1 MRTAAKGNYMKI
13 TDVIKGNNPSL
24 SFEVFPPKSFENLE
38 AAKDAVGEIA
48 RLLPGYMSV
57 TYGAG
62 GSTDIYTPEIARCIL
77 GAGVTPLAHLT
88 CISADEN
95 KVESILQR
103 LKDIGVEN
111 ILALRGDLPK
121 GVTEHKG
128 VYLHASDLVTKI
140 RDFGGFCIGGA
151 CYPEGHPEAANIDED
166 VEHLKLKIDAGCE
179 FLTTQMF
186 FDNSII
192 YAYMDKLAKAGVS
205 AAVVPGIMPVTSVKQ
220 IERIVM
226 ISGNALPE
234 KFTRMVDRYKDDA
247 AAMKEAGI
255 EYATEQIRDLYVSGF
270 NAVHVYS
277 MNKPD
282 VAATIQNNLAEII
295 GTNK

>member
-1 MRTAAKGNYMKI
+1 MKI
-13 TDVIKGNNPSL
+13 TDIIKGNKPSL

-38 AAKDAVGEIA
+38 AAKITVGEIA
-48 RLLPGYMSV
+48 KLMPGYMSV

-62 GSTDIYTPEIARCIL
+62 GSTDVYTPEIARGIL
-77 GAGVTPLAHLT
+77 AAGVTPLAHLT
-88 CISADEN
+88 CISADEY
-95 KVESILQR
+95 KVEGILR
-103 LKDIGVEN
+103 KLKEIGVEN
-111 ILALRGDLPK
+111 ILALRGDLPE

-128 VYLHASDLVTKI
+128 TYLHASDLATKI

-151 CYPEGHPEAANIDED
+151 CYPEGHPEAADIDED
-166 VEHLKLKIDAGCE
+166 IEHLKIKIDAGCE

-186 FDNSII
+186 FDNDII
-192 YAYMDKLAKAGVS
+192 YAYMDKLARAGIS
-205 AAVVPGIMPVTSVKQ
+205 TTVVPGIMPVTSVKQ

-234 KFTRMVDRYKDDA
+234 KFTRMVERYGDDVVG
-247 AAMKEAGI
+247 MKEAGI
-255 EYATEQIRDLYVSGF
+255 EYATEQIRDLYATGF

-277 MNKPD
+277 MNKPE
-282 VAATIQNNLAEII
+282 VAATIQSNLAEII